1 MPFHSIKLL
10 VILKNGI
17 SLDSIVKRQSA
28 KNAWPPNVDTTI
40 QSLCPFTKMMRN
52 FKISWVWL
60 RTSIEIWSNY
70 TSIPATLQAVC
81 MQFMFDSSPLV
92 IHIKQQKEKRSDM
105 LLQVTLLIDSGSKFT
120 KDWSFST
127 TKEIRKF
134 LLIKKKKEPVKL
146 HFKWLCREKTKRF
159 RLNSYS
165 QEQKEIRPSKS
176 SEMTLTKTAHLNKL
190 LPDLPS
196 NQSLK
201 EKTQNWR
208 QNYLMSPHQS
218 IHRCENT
225 DEYIWS
231 VIFLTT
237 KSSLGSRQVRR
248 TISEPSKVNWKY

>member
-17 SLDSIVKRQSA
+17 SLGSMKKKQFA
-28 KNAWPPNVDTTI
+28 KNVWPPNVDTTN
-40 QSLCPFTKMMRN
+40 QSSCQFTKMTRN
-52 FKISWVWL
+52 FKFSWGRL
-60 RTSIEIWSNY
+60 RTSTEIWSNN
-70 TSIPATLQAVC
+70 TSTPTPLNTVC
-81 MQFMFDSSPLV
+81 MQFMFDSSPPV
-92 IHIKQQKEKRSDM
+92 IHVKQQKEKRSVM

-127 TKEIRKF
+127 TKESKKF
-134 LLIKKKKEPVKL
+134 LLNKKKKEPVKL
-146 HFKWLCREKTKRF
+146 HLKWLSREKTKRF

-196 NQSLK
+196 NQSYK
-201 EKTQNWR
+201 NTTKNKR
-208 QNYLMSPHQS
+208 QNNLMSPHQS

-225 DEYIWS
+225 DEWIWS
-231 VIFLTT
+231 VCFLTT
-237 KSSLGSRQVRR
+237 NSSLGSRQARR